1 MAVVREVGMWK
12 TDLRIEL
19 ADEERQDLQRLDR
32 SLIAPHRA
40 VVRARTILWLATGMT
55 VSAVA
60 RQVGRGRRIVRKWG
74 VRFQKKPLR
83 GLLDLHRSGRPPRF
97 SPRSGRASGEADV
110 RAG

>member
-1 MAVVREVGMWK
+1 MVWMFGMWQ

-19 ADEERQDLQRLDR
+19 TEDERHELERLDR
-32 SLIAPHRA
+32 SLTAPHRA
-40 VVRARTILWLATGMT
+40 VVRARTILLLAGGVS

-74 VRFQKKPLR
+74 VRFRKKRLC

-97 SPRSGRASGEADV
+97 SPRGRRASGEARV
-110 RAG
+110 RAA

>member
-1 MAVVREVGMWK
+1 MWK

-40 VVRARTILWLATGMT
+40 VVRARTILWLATGLT

-74 VRFQKKPLR
+74 V
-83 GLLDLHRSGRPPRF
+83 HRSGRPPRF
-97 SPRSGRASGEADV
+97 CHRSGHALSEADV
-110 RAG
+110 RAA